1 VSLAVVVCLDDPLL
15 TYQLREGE
23 ERPRAYVHLKDS
35 AKGRVNED
43 SVHRWMK
50 DRVAKYKQLTGG
62 VAFVDEVPKLQS
74 GKIVR
79 KVIKGWASRD
89 ALAMKKAPL
98 ARL

>member
-1 VSLAVVVCLDDPLL
+1 
-15 TYQLREGE
+15 
-23 ERPRAYVHLKDS
+23 
-35 AKGRVNED
+35 
-43 SVHRWMK
+43 MK

-98 ARL
+98 AKL

>member
-1 VSLAVVVCLDDPLL
+1 
-15 TYQLREGE
+15 
-23 ERPRAYVHLKDS
+23 
-35 AKGRVNED
+35 
-43 SVHRWMK
+43 MK

-98 ARL
+98 TKL